1 MKCEVEKRE
10 DQAPVQTAQQQ
21 SWRKPWFTTSE
32 SEDGY
37 LVEVYV
43 PGVNKSGVEI
53 AFEEDALDITARR
66 SDAKT
71 PEGWKAL
78 RREIAHEDYHL
89 RLHLN
94 VPVNTAAIK
103 ARVEDGV
110 LSIEL
115 PKAEEAKP
123 RKIAVS

>member
-1 MKCEVEKRE
+1 MKCDIEKRE
-10 DQAPVQTAQQQ
+10 DQTPVQTAQRQ
-21 SWRKPWFTTSE
+21 STRKPWFTTSE

-53 AFEEDALDITARR
+53 GFEDDTLDIRAHRT
-66 SDAKT
+66 DTQT

-78 RREIAHEDYHL
+78 RREIPREDYHL

-94 VPVNTAAIK
+94 VPVDTARIQ

-110 LSIEL
+110 LTLEL

-123 RKIAVS
+123 RKISVS

>member
-1 MKCEVEKRE
+1 MKCEVEKRDE
-10 DQAPVQTAQQQ
+10 QTSVQHAQPQ

-53 AFEEDALDITARR
+53 GFEDDTLDITARR
-66 SDAKT
+66 ADAKT

-78 RREIAHEDYHL
+78 RREIPHEDYRL

-94 VPVNTAAIK
+94 VPVDGARIQ

-110 LSIEL
+110 LTLEL

-123 RKIAVS
+123 RQISVK

>member
-10 DQAPVQTAQQQ
+10 EQTPVQTAQRQVY
-21 SWRKPWFTTSE
+21 RKPWFTSSE

-53 AFEEDALDITARR
+53 AFEEDTLDITARR
-66 SDAKT
+66 TASKAPD
-71 PEGWKAL
+71 GWKAL
-78 RREIAHEDYHL
+78 RREIPHEDYRL

-94 VPVNTAAIK
+94 VPVAADKIS

-110 LSIEL
+110 LTLEL

>member
-1 MKCEVEKRE
+1 MKCEVEKHE
-10 DQAPVQTAQQQ
+10 EKTPVQTAQRQ
-21 SWRKPWFTTSE
+21 STRKPWFTTSE
-32 SEDGY
+32 SEDGF

-53 AFEEDALDITARR
+53 SFEEDTLDIVARR
-66 SDAKT
+66 TDATT

-78 RREIAHEDYHL
+78 RREIPREDYRL

-94 VPVNTAAIK
+94 VPVDASKIQAL
-103 ARVEDGV
+103 VEDGV
-110 LSIEL
+110 LTLEL

-123 RKIAVS
+123 RKITVS